1 MLHIASP
8 AATDLIIQFFT
19 TEQLLQYFEKDDEDG
34 EKYLF
39 SSGFLSRRV
48 LLRKLVCRLDGQ
60 SAFDLLNTRS
70 KDGQMVL
77 FCPHWPNQT
86 ADELMQILQTLNSAE
101 KYLAS
106 LLAVRDDG
114 EPMLFTVWP
123 GPLNKILSTLTISE
137 RHIVMNLKDASGRNI
152 LHVRGDLFSPK
163 DMVDLFVL
171 LSDDEY
177 FFNLVS
183 AKDNCNITPLFHVKA
198 DTMLAVLRRFETL
211 QRRYLINITDD
222 KGRTAL
228 HSCRFEKPAVTRELF
243 SFV

>member
-19 TEQLLQYFEKDDEDG
+19 TEQLLQYFENDEDG

-39 SSGFLSRRV
+39 STGFLSCVV

-60 SAFDLLNTRS
+60 CAFDLLNTRS
-70 KDGQMVL
+70 KDGQTAL